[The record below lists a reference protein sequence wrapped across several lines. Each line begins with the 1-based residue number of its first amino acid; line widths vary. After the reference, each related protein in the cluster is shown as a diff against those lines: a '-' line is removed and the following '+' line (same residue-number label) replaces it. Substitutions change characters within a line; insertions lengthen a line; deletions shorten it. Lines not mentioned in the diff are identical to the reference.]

1 MDVVQKD
8 PVTEPRQETADLAA
22 LLRPG
27 VLVLE
32 GGRSGAIAFADP
44 RALELLGCP
53 DQAALEGQWS
63 GLRGRLQEAHAESTE
78 STLEVAGR
86 RLTFDWRQNGAGGVL
101 LVHDAAVG
109 ESLAADLCQASLLR
123 SLSQITPA
131 VAHDLRAP
139 INAMVFNIE
148 VLKET
153 IAAGKGAEPA
163 GREKQLRYV
172 GVLRDELHRLH
183 QGMETYI
190 AQISPRGDRDETF
203 DLREPLTELAVLLVG
218 PARKGQAQ
226 VVSDLPPE
234 AVKVSGNRH
243 KIRQALLHAAVAALA
258 GVPRD
263 GALEIRLERRKGRAV
278 VWLGAAEGS
287 GQSIGAAAGAAEPGG
302 FGVSASPGG
311 TRAQLWSARSLL
323 AGLGGEVRAL
333 RSAGTEA
340 PIAYEVEL
348 TVTQDLGSQ
357 EKE

>member
-1 MDVVQKD
+1 MDVVQKR
-8 PVTEPRQETADLAA
+8 PVTEPRETADLAD

-27 VLVLE
+27 VLVVE
-32 GGRSGAIAFADP
+32 SGRSGGIAFADS

-53 DQAALEGQWS
+53 DRAALDGQWS
-63 GLRGRLQEAHAESTE
+63 GLRSRLQEAHPEGG
-78 STLEVAGR
+78 TLEVEGR
-86 RLTFDWRQNGAGGVL
+86 RLTFDWRQNGGGGVL

-109 ESLAADLCQASLLR
+109 ESLAADLRQASLLR

-203 DLREPLTELAVLLVG
+203 DLRELLSELAELLVG
-218 PARKGQAQ
+218 PARKGQAR
-226 VVSDLPPE
+226 VASDLPAT
-234 AVKVSGNRH
+234 AVTVSGNRYQ
-243 KIRQALLHAAVAALA
+243 IRQALLHVAVAALA

-278 VWLGAAEGS
+278 VRLGTAEGS
-287 GQSIGAAAGAAEPGG
+287 GRPAGVAGTGEAAEPGG

-333 RSAGTEA
+333 SSDTET
-340 PIAYEVEL
+340 PLAYEVEL
-348 TVTQDLGSQ
+348 AVTQDLGSQ

>member
-1 MDVVQKD
+1 MDVQKD
-8 PVTEPRQETADLAA
+8 TMTEPWRETSGLAA

-27 VLVLE
+27 VLVVE
-32 GGRSGAIAFADP
+32 GGSNGAIAFVDA

-53 DQAALEGQWS
+53 DRAALEGRWS
-63 GLRGRLQEAHAESTE
+63 ELRGHLPEADAGSTE
-78 STLEVAGR
+78 STLEVEGR

-101 LVHDAAVG
+101 LVHDATVG
-109 ESLAADLCQASLLR
+109 DSLTADLCQASLVR

-203 DLREPLTELAVLLVG
+203 DLREPLNELAVLLVG

-226 VVSDLPPE
+226 VVSDLPEE
-234 AVKVSGNRH
+234 AVVTGNRH
-243 KIRQALLHAAVAALA
+243 KIRQALLHVAVAALA

-263 GALEIRLERRKGRAV
+263 GALEIRLEHRNGHAV
-278 VWLGAAEGS
+278 ARFGAVEETEAAETK
-287 GQSIGAAAGAAEPGG
+287 ELDV

-311 TRAQLWSARSLL
+311 TRAQLWCARSLL
-323 AGLGGEVRAL
+323 ASLGGEVRAL
-333 RSAGTEA
+333 GSGNEA
-340 PIAYEVEL
+340 PLAYEVEL
-348 TVTQDLGSQ
+348 AVTQDLGFQ